1 MHKSVYA
8 IGLLASSLVMLVIMP
23 FLNQSNSFLLKSAMP
38 QEYDTDHYERYAM
51 DDMVANKYESYGDYN
66 YYQEAD
72 PDYYPSSYA

>member
-23 FLNQSNSFLLKSAMP
+23 FLNQSNSFLLKSAMA

-51 DDMVANKYESYGDYN
+51 DDMVANKYESYGDDN

-72 PDYYPSSYA
+72 PDYYPSLYN